1 MITPPS
7 IDIFGLTRV
16 TLEKGDVFPFK
27 LSDSGR
33 FQHHRNHI
41 RDLARNANVK
51 IVHRSEEVLRL
62 EYGKPVIGLV
72 TVLQKN

>member
-1 MITPPS
+1 LKPS
-7 IDIFGLTRV
+7 GFIAF
-16 TLEKGDVFPFK
+16 TLEKGEAFPFK

-33 FQHHRNHI
+33 FQHHKNHI
-41 RDLARNANVK
+41 RDLARDVDLK